1 MSTIKLNADFVCL
14 GHLYMELVLPGHNKT
29 PCPLSSQSEQVYYCN
44 HVINDKYC
52 DFPCTIFSGLES
64 GNAIYLKIMCFMLII
79 FLLGP
84 GILKKSSTS
93 LQPVPEFAESK
104 IQRAD
109 SNLET
114 VESEVHYF
122 YSICNVQSHFYST
135 SYST

>member
-1 MSTIKLNADFVCL
+1 MNDIVISHALS
-14 GHLYMELVLPGHNKT
+14 LVVY
-29 PCPLSSQSEQVYYCN
+29 SQEMLF
-44 HVINDKYC
+44 IWR
-52 DFPCTIFSGLES
+52 
-64 GNAIYLKIMCFMLII
+64 MCFMWII

-84 GILKKSSTS
+84 GILKKSSSS

-122 YSICNVQSHFYST
+122 YSTCNLKSHFYST
-135 SYST
+135 S

>member
-1 MSTIKLNADFVCL
+1 M
-14 GHLYMELVLPGHNKT
+14 Y
-29 PCPLSSQSEQVYYCN
+29 
-44 HVINDKYC
+44 
-52 DFPCTIFSGLES
+52 
-64 GNAIYLKIMCFMLII
+64 FMGII

-104 IQRAD
+104 IRRVD

-114 VESEVHYF
+114 VESEVHYVC
-122 YSICNVQSHFYST
+122 SISNVHSRLLYT

>member
-1 MSTIKLNADFVCL
+1 
-14 GHLYMELVLPGHNKT
+14 
-29 PCPLSSQSEQVYYCN
+29 
-44 HVINDKYC
+44 
-52 DFPCTIFSGLES
+52 
-64 GNAIYLKIMCFMLII
+64 MCFMWII

-84 GILKKSSTS
+84 GILKKSSSS

-122 YSICNVQSHFYST
+122 YSTCNVESHFYT
-135 SYST
+135 KPYCYRT

>member
-1 MSTIKLNADFVCL
+1 
-14 GHLYMELVLPGHNKT
+14 MELVLPGHNKT
-29 PCPLSSQSEQVYYCN
+29 PCPLSSQSEQVYYCS
-44 HVINDKYC
+44 HVILLMFM
-52 DFPCTIFSGLES
+52 FPCTIFSGLAS

-122 YSICNVQSHFYST
+122 YTTCNVQSHFYST